1 MTKAALDF
9 QPTPRPQ
16 PRTSPADAER
26 LQQETRDRGFGR
38 TTGSPPV
45 AAPVEASKPAE
56 PRKTAPAAVKL
67 ESAPVTATKRGPAL
81 KLDVPDEV
89 WTELRFAALS
99 RRVTV
104 RFLVLEALAA
114 KGYGVDLS
122 ATPEDGRRI
131 R

>member
-1 MTKAALDF
+1 MTKSSMAF

-26 LQQETRDRGFGR
+26 LQQETRDLGFGR

-45 AAPVEASKPAE
+45 AAPVEAPKAAE
-56 PRKTAPAAVKL
+56 PRKTAPVVVKL
-67 ESAPVTATKRGPAL
+67 ESAPATATKRGPAL

>member
-1 MTKAALDF
+1 MTKSAMAF

-26 LQQETRDRGFGR
+26 LQQETRDLGFGR

-45 AAPVEASKPAE
+45 TAPVEAPKPAE
-56 PRKTAPAAVKL
+56 PRNTAPVVVKP
-67 ESAPVTATKRGPAL
+67 ESAPATATKRGPAL